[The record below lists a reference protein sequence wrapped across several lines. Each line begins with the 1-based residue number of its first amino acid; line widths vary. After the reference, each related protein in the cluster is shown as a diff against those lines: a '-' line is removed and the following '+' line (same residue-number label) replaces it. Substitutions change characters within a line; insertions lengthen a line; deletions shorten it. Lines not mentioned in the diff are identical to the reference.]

1 MEPCRSPG
9 EEGCRKHSSLDVAT
23 SWGEDYKRNGRFQFL
38 GFENHF
44 TVRGFEE
51 LGVGS
56 EEKRLES
63 LS

>member
-1 MEPCRSPG
+1 MEPCKNPG
-9 EEGCRKHSSLDVAT
+9 EEGCRKHSNVDVAT
-23 SWGEDYKRNGRFQFL
+23 SRGEDYKRSGRFQFL
-38 GFENHF
+38 GFEKHF
-44 TVRGFEE
+44 MVRGFEE